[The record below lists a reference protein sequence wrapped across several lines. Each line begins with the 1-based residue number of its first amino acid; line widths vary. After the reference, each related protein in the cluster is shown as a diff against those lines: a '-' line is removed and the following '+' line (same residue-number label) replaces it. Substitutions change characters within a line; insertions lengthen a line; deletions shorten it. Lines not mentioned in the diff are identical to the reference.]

1 MSETLTV
8 VIEELSDLLALDP
21 GELSPETQVTDEAGG
36 ESIELLEFAFRIEK
50 RLGVRL
56 RIQDLDFK
64 DLELTPQGTLA
75 PATLARLAAQY
86 PFYNFASLAGKKIH
100 NRLSLITVAGLASLV
115 DQAVA
120 QEAATV
126 EADTGK
132 TAKTS
137 AAVSPPLP

>member
-1 MSETLTV
+1 MPETDETLAI
-8 VIEELSDLLALDP
+8 VIEELSDLPALEP
-21 GELSPETQVTDEAGG
+21 GELSAETQVTDEAGG

-75 PATLARLAAQY
+75 PATLARLSAQY
-86 PFYNFASLAGKKIH
+86 PFYNFAPLAGKKIH

-115 DQAVA
+115 DHARSHG
-120 QEAATV
+120 ATAGSLPDSPV
-126 EADTGK
+126 E
-132 TAKTS
+132 
-137 AAVSPPLP
+137 LPQPRA

>member
-1 MSETLTV
+1 MPESSMTLKV

-21 GELSPETQVTDEAGG
+21 TELSPETQVTDEAGG

-75 PATLARLAAQY
+75 PATLHRLAAQY

-100 NRLSLITVAGLASLV
+100 NRLSLITVAGLASLI
-115 DQAVA
+115 DHTRSQASSA
-120 QEAATV
+120 ESRPDSPAA
-126 EADTGK
+126 D
-132 TAKTS
+132 S
-137 AAVSPPLP
+137 

>member
-1 MSETLTV
+1 MPESSMTLKV

-21 GELSPETQVTDEAGG
+21 TELSPETQVTDEAGG

-64 DLELTPQGTLA
+64 DLELTPQGTLD
-75 PATLARLAAQY
+75 PATLHRLAAQY

-100 NRLSLITVAGLASLV
+100 NRLSLITVAGLASLI
-115 DQAVA
+115 DHTRSQASSA
-120 QEAATV
+120 ESRPDSPAA
-126 EADTGK
+126 G
-132 TAKTS
+132 S
-137 AAVSPPLP
+137 